1 MDARMRRSL
10 WAVALTGA
18 VLTVAAVLFAGPS
31 TGLSVA
37 VGAAIATGNLWALA
51 RIFAA
56 ILPSGEDAAEG
67 ARSQSRAGWSL
78 VAILKLFALIG
89 AVWLLMKHD
98 LVSPLAMLVGFGSL
112 PIGIAL
118 GSLVSDRSAPRDSQ
132 DPQDQRP

>member
-10 WAVALTGA
+10 LGVGLTGA
-18 VLTVAAVLFAGPS
+18 VLALGATFIAGVS
-31 TGLSVA
+31 TGFSVA
-37 VGAAIATGNLWALA
+37 VGAVIATGNLWALA
-51 RIFAA
+51 RIFTA
-56 ILPSGEDAAEG
+56 ILPSGEGAAEG

-118 GSLVSDRSAPRDSQ
+118 GSLVSDRSAPQ
-132 DPQDQRP
+132 DPQDERP